1 MHGFRPD
8 IQGLRAVAVLL
19 VLGYHLWP
27 GAVTGGFVGVDV
39 FFVLS
44 GFLITSHLRDEHS
57 RTGAIAL
64 RQFWARRIRRLL
76 PAASVVLIAS
86 LLLMVLV
93 LPQALWERTVTEIG
107 ASAVYVQ
114 NWVLMAQSVDY
125 LAAENVPTLV
135 QHFWSLSVEEQFYLV
150 WPLLFLLCAT
160 RPRVAIGVV
169 LVVSLAW
176 WLLGAS
182 YFDTFG
188 RSWEFAAGALLA
200 LVPLRVPSALSY
212 LGLVLIVAAGVAF
225 GSVTVLPVLGALLV
239 IAADGNR
246 LLSVRPLT
254 FVGDVSYGVYLW
266 HWPLLIAAPFVFGV
280 VLPDTVLVGVVVV
293 SVALAWIMKRLI
305 EDPLRFTPALRQ
317 PRRAF
322 ALAAAL
328 VGVIVLTSGVSVMG
342 IGASTAAAA
351 RQSVIDFETK
361 PCYGAAALVD
371 DCDSPFAV
379 PSGLA
384 SALAPVDKGSLAQ
397 PCSAPDSEIVRC
409 EFGTLEH
416 PTRTVALIGNSHA
429 GALVA
434 GFEGY
439 AQDAGWKIVLLRKTG
454 CIGAST
460 SEWTA
465 AYDATCTAWTESVL
479 ETVATDEFDAVIF
492 ATNNDSAKYLGSRDA
507 PTDELLANIES
518 NLSALAAVKP
528 VLAIGD
534 VPATSQP
541 APACVDQNHL
551 RYDPCATPRQE
562 GVEHGNLVAEAARA
576 VPGIASMSLLPYFC
590 DATQCHVMIGG
601 VVVYIDEHHL
611 SASYSRSLG
620 PYLGAAV
627 EPLLLSKTQE

>member
-44 GFLITSHLRDEHS
+44 GFLITSHLRDEHA

-76 PAASVVLIAS
+76 PAASVVLVVS

-107 ASAVYVQ
+107 ASAVYAQ

-150 WPLLFLLCAT
+150 WPLLFLLCAK
-160 RPRVAIGVV
+160 RPRLAIGVV
-169 LVVSLAW
+169 LVASLVW
-176 WLLGAS
+176 WVLGAS
-182 YFDTFG
+182 YFDTLG
-188 RSWEFAAGALLA
+188 RAWEFAAGALLA
-200 LVPLRVPSALSY
+200 LVPLRVPRALSY
-212 LGLVLIVAAGVAF
+212 LGVAMILLGGVFWGDLTA
-225 GSVTVLPVLGALLV
+225 LPVVGALLV
-239 IAADGNR
+239 IAAGSSA
-246 LLSVRPLT
+246 LLSIRPLT

-266 HWPLLIAAPFVFGV
+266 HWPLLIAAPFVFGA
-280 VLPDTVLVGVVVV
+280 VLPDTVLVGIVVV
-293 SVALAWIMKRLI
+293 SVVLAWIMKRLV

-322 ALAAAL
+322 ALAATLVAAL
-328 VGVIVLTSGVSVMG
+328 VVTSGASVAG

-351 RQSVIDFETK
+351 RQSLIDFETK
-361 PCYGAAALVD
+361 PCYGAAALVE
-371 DCDSPFAV
+371 DCAAPFAV
-379 PSGLA
+379 PSGLV
-384 SALAPVDKGSLAQ
+384 SAFAPVDKGSLAQ
-397 PCSAPDSEIVRC
+397 PCSAPDAEVVRC
-409 EFGTLEH
+409 EFGTRDH

-434 GFEGY
+434 GFEEY
-439 AQDAGWKIVLLRKTG
+439 AQDAGWTIVLLRKTG
-454 CIGAST
+454 CVGAST
-460 SEWTA
+460 SAWTT
-465 AYDATCTAWTESVL
+465 AYDPTCTAWTRAVL
-479 ETVATDEFDAVIF
+479 DLVATDEFDAVVF
-492 ATNNDSAKYLGSRDA
+492 ATNNDSAKYLGARDA
-507 PTDELLANIES
+507 PTDELLANIET
-518 NLSALAAVKP
+518 NLATLAAAKP

-534 VPATSQP
+534 VPATPEP

-551 RYDPCATPRQE
+551 RYDPCATPRQD
-562 GVEHGNLVAEAARA
+562 GMEHGNLVAEAARA
-576 VPGIASMSLLPYFC
+576 VPGVASFSLLPYFC

-620 PYLGAAV
+620 PYLGAAL
-627 EPLLLSKTQE
+627 EPLLP